1 MNDDREIVFSRIRE
15 ALALKGD
22 SPAEHVGADRYRELL
37 PEVGE
42 SYDDRLALFRQWLE
56 ELSAEFFT
64 CDESEL
70 PGCLKKLR
78 ESHGWESAAY
88 HGEGLAKRAI
98 DTLEFGD
105 VLKTDGGYDP
115 EKLEACDVSFTECDA
130 LIAQTGSVLLTSRSS
145 GGRAISVLPP
155 HHVIL
160 ATPDQ
165 MVPDLL
171 AAMALVRE
179 RYGDDLPSLV
189 TLHTGPSRTGDIE
202 RTIVL
207 GAHGPKKLTVIVV
220 GS

>member
-1 MNDDREIVFSRIRE
+1 MDDDREIVFSRIRE
-15 ALALKGD
+15 ALALKRD
-22 SPAEHVGADRYRELL
+22 PSPEPAGAERYRELL

-42 SYDDRLALFRQWLE
+42 SYDERFALFRQWLE
-56 ELSAEFFT
+56 ELSAELVT
-64 CDESEL
+64 CAESGL
-70 PGCLKKLR
+70 SDQLQRLR
-78 ESHGWESAAY
+78 KTHGWESAAY

-98 DTLEFGD
+98 EALEFGET
-105 VLKTDGGYDP
+105 LKTDEGYDP
-115 EKLEACDVSFTECDA
+115 VKLEACDVSFTECDA
-130 LIAQTGSVLLTSRSS
+130 LVAQTGSVLLTSGSS

-179 RYGDDLPSLV
+179 RYGDVLPSLV

-220 GS
+220 DS